1 MRDAYKTETLPH
13 HGKTYRVEW
22 VYDRDAGAPWDNSDC
37 HGIVSDW
44 ETRDKLPGELILN
57 QNGRSKRFYDFAAS
71 VKKARAEGWNTAPY
85 NWKTKGEQAHA
96 AALADFE
103 YLRRWCN
110 DDWHYC
116 GITVTLLDDEGD
128 DTDISASLWG
138 VEDDGYCSDH
148 VPIIQDLIVECEHE
162 ENRNKYPVTHC
173 AV

>member
-1 MRDAYKTETLPH
+1 MHDTYKTETLTQ
-13 HGKTYRVEW
+13 HGKTYRIEW
-22 VYDRDAGAPWDNSDC
+22 VYDQDIGAPWDHSDG

-44 ETRDKLPGELILN
+44 ETRDKRPGELILN

-71 VKKARAEGWNTAPY
+71 VKKARAECWDTAPY
-85 NWKTKGEQAHA
+85 KWKTKGEQAHA

-116 GITVTLLDDEGD
+116 GVVVTMLDDEGAA
-128 DTDISASLWG
+128 TDISASLWG
-138 VEDDGYCSDH
+138 VEDEGYCSDH
-148 VPIIQDLIVECEHE
+148 GPIIQDLIVECEYE